1 MIKNLL
7 FDLGGVIMNLDR
19 ERSVRA
25 FEELGLS
32 QAGELLGEYGQKGPF
47 LALEKGEI
55 GAEEF
60 HNQLR
65 PLFDRPVTD
74 AEIDDAFNRFLTGIP
89 VSRLRALREL
99 RRRYKV
105 YLLSNT
111 NPIMVNGFI
120 AEQFRQEELEMTDY
134 FDGIITSYEA
144 KCYKPDKA
152 IFDYACATCGI
163 EPEETL
169 FFDDSQANVDA
180 ARAVGFNAA
189 HVAPG
194 KEFTDILCDVL

>member
-19 ERSVRA
+19 ERSVKA
-25 FEELGLS
+25 FEKLGLA

-55 GAEEF
+55 DADEF
-60 HNQLR
+60 HRQLR

-74 AEIDDAFNRFLTGIP
+74 AEIDEAFDLFLTGIP
-89 VSRLRALREL
+89 VSRLKALREL

-120 AEQFRQEELEMTDY
+120 AGQFRQEGLEMTDY
-134 FDGIITSYEA
+134 FDGIVTSYEA

-180 ARAVGFNAA
+180 ARAIGFNAA